1 VAKFS
6 RKKTKIQKVL
16 NTGLLSSFET
26 ICNAHSFLQKTNS
39 FLPIPTSKTGG
50 TLVAKFQPAKKEAP
64 LSPNSN
70 QRKRRHP
77 CCQFQQTKQNKT
89 ASFQLQE
96 AKHLHVPCQFQQAN
110 RHGTKVC
117 LELTV
122 RRVSLAASVA
132 SETLTPA
139 AVAVSFAASAAC
151 PVWYWIFS
159 PTSPANHPTNPKKKK
174 NTQSSQK
181 HPFSLLAELD
191 HDS

>member
-1 VAKFS
+1 ML
-6 RKKTKIQKVL
+6 IP
-16 NTGLLSSFET
+16 SSK
-26 ICNAHSFLQKTNS
+26 KTNS

-64 LSPNSN
+64 VLPISTN
-70 QRKRRHP
+70 K
-77 CCQFQQTKQNKT
+77 TKQLLSNCKTQKICTFLANFNKQT
-89 ASFQLQE
+89 
-96 AKHLHVPCQFQQAN
+96 N
-110 RHGTKVC
+110 RHGTEVC

-159 PTSPANHPTNPKKKK
+159 PTSPASHPTNQKKEKETPQVLK
-174 NTQSSQK
+174 CTIFSSCR
-181 HPFSLLAELD
+181 A
-191 HDS
+191 

>member
-6 RKKTKIQKVL
+6 RKKTKIQKML
-16 NTGLLSSFET
+16 NTGLLTSFKTNCT
-26 ICNAHSFLQKTNS
+26 ICNAHSFLKKNKQ
-39 FLPIPTSKTGG
+39 FL
-50 TLVAKFQPAKKEAP
+50 A
-64 LSPNSN
+64 NSN
-70 QRKRRHP
+70 QPKGGTP
-77 CCQFQQTKQNKT
+77 VANFNKQNKT

-96 AKHLHVPCQFQQAN
+96 AKHLHLPCQFQEAN

-159 PTSPANHPTNPKKKK
+159 PTSPANHPTNQPKKKK
-174 NTQSSQK
+174 K
-181 HPFSLLAELD
+181 HPKFSNAPFSLLAELD

>member
-6 RKKTKIQKVL
+6 RKKTKIQKML
-16 NTGLLSSFET
+16 NTGLLTSFETNCT
-26 ICNAHSFLQKTNS
+26 ICNAHSFLQKNKQ
-39 FLPIPTSKTGG
+39 FLAYSNQQNRRHPCRQIPSSKKGG
-50 TLVAKFQPAKKEAP
+50 TLV
-64 LSPNSN
+64 PNFN
-70 QRKRRHP
+70 
-77 CCQFQQTKQNKT
+77 KQNKT
-89 ASFQLQE
+89 ASFQLHK
-96 AKHLHVPCQFQQAN
+96 AKHLHLPCQFQQAN

-159 PTSPANHPTNPKKKK
+159 PTSPANHPTNQKKEKKHPKFS
-174 NTQSSQK
+174 NA
-181 HPFSLLAELD
+181 PFSLLAELD